1 MVLVT
6 EVNRVEAE
14 RVVGGLGSLQSSWER
29 SESAS
34 LVKGREVRGRWRPKV
49 ETASSLWTTRRYA
62 TGLWRVQRWVGNR
75 LSKQGHF

>member
-14 RVVGGLGSLQSSWER
+14 RVVGGLGSLQSPWER

-34 LVKGREVRGRWRPKV
+34 LVMGREVRGR
-49 ETASSLWTTRRYA
+49 
-62 TGLWRVQRWVGNR
+62 
-75 LSKQGHF
+75 